1 MSTNRRLFL
10 KQLSFAMASCSMAK
24 TFQIPVDAPFV
35 HHVLFWLKDP
45 GNKEHYN
52 GVYKS
57 LIEFKKVKGV
67 RYLHVGASSIS
78 DMEFEAK
85 ATDASFTFSYLAF
98 IDSKKDKEAYLKDP
112 MHVKFVND
120 FREAIS
126 NVVIYDS
133 LSIAG

>member
-1 MSTNRRLFL
+1 MSKHRRLFL
-10 KQLSFAMASCSMAK
+10 KQSSFAMASCSLAK
-24 TFQIPVDAPFV
+24 TLQLPVDAPFV

-85 ATDASFTFSYLAF
+85 ATDASFTFSYLTF
-98 IDSKKDKEAYLKDP
+98 FDSKKDKENYLKDP
-112 MHVKFVND
+112 MHVKFFNEFKDAV
-120 FREAIS
+120 S
-126 NVVIYDS
+126 NVIIYDS
-133 LSIAG
+133 LSIDG